1 MGPQRRASSCL
12 SKESSLAIRSLTP
25 LLTTWCVDSLC
36 ALLSSICLSFLE
48 FIMLYFAQG
57 AVDFWWHHAM
67 ISDEAAAGIRA
78 NCNFSRIGPLDA
90 PLPQHKNPE
99 SKEEKC
105 DDFCNM

>member
-1 MGPQRRASSCL
+1 
-12 SKESSLAIRSLTP
+12 
-25 LLTTWCVDSLC
+25 
-36 ALLSSICLSFLE
+36 
-48 FIMLYFAQG
+48 
-57 AVDFWWHHAM
+57 M